1 MTTTFMQD
9 LREIYGCRSTLRA
22 LVVKNLFGRYKNSV
36 IGFAWHFVL
45 PIVMMCIYYV
55 VFNTIRAQAVPNFW
69 VYMSSGLFPF
79 TFMIGNLNR
88 GPAAITSNSGMVKK
102 MYFPRSILVLSEVIS
117 SFIIMLIGYAIV
129 FAGMLIIGYEMGVS
143 LIMLPVI
150 LLQMVIFVT
159 GYVLFLSAV
168 TVYSRDL
175 QYLINSLSMVFYFI
189 TPMYFMMSD
198 VDGILAMIIA
208 LNPFAY
214 YVQAV
219 DQIMYFGVFPDSH
232 ILFMCATIP
241 LVSITVGIIVFRK
254 LKTGFAERL

>member
-1 MTTTFMQD
+1 MTATFIQD
-9 LREIYGCRSTLRA
+9 LREVYDCRSTFRA
-22 LVVKNLFGRYKNSV
+22 LVVKNLFGRYKNSAM
-36 IGFAWHFVL
+36 GFAWHFVL

-55 VFNTIRAQAVPNFW
+55 VFNTIRAKAVPDFW

-102 MYFPRSILVLSEVIS
+102 MYFPRSILILSEVAS

-129 FAGMLIIGYEMGVS
+129 FTGMLIIGYNMGIS
-143 LIMLPVI
+143 LIMLPVVLI
-150 LLQMVIFVT
+150 LMTIFVV

-168 TVYSRDL
+168 TVYVRDL

-189 TPMYFMMSD
+189 TPMYFMISD
-198 VDGILAMIIA
+198 VDGILATIIS

-219 DQIMYFGVFPDSH
+219 NQIMYFGVFPEMN
-232 ILFMCATIP
+232 IMFMCAIMP
-241 LVSITVGIIVFRK
+241 LISIVVGIVVFRK